1 VAHSAFADALES
13 PSHPIVRRSSMI
25 TPDNVSAFSG
35 KAHLRG
41 TATICWAEPTS
52 TLDAHRRATLTT
64 NEIES

>member
-1 VAHSAFADALES
+1 
-13 PSHPIVRRSSMI
+13 MI

-41 TATICWAEPTS
+41 TATIGWAEPTS